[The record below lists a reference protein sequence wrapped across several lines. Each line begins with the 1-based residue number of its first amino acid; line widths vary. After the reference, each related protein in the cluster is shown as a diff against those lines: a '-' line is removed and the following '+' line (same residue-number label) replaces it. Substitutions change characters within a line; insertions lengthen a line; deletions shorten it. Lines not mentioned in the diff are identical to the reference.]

1 MAHSP
6 LGYPQP
12 SQGVSGNLFRAGST
26 CVSAIPRLSF
36 KQDSLQLDEISY
48 KAMEYVV
55 STYSEE
61 ERAWITQEIP
71 LQRDIYLMIKLKR
84 PGKLIIRQD
93 ICDGKKPRVPIR
105 SHKNMD
111 KFYIRMR
118 IIPYNVK
125 IQIFTSS
132 EPKEI
137 KYAYI

>member
-1 MAHSP
+1 
-6 LGYPQP
+6 
-12 SQGVSGNLFRAGST
+12 
-26 CVSAIPRLSF
+26 
-36 KQDSLQLDEISY
+36 
-48 KAMEYVV
+48 MEYV
-55 STYSEE
+55 STNYNEE
-61 ERAWITQEIP
+61 ELAWVSPEIT
-71 LQRDIYLMIKLKR
+71 LHRDIYLMITLKH

-93 ICDGKKPRVPIR
+93 IGDGKKPRAPIR
-105 SHKNMD
+105 AHKNMD

>member
-1 MAHSP
+1 
-6 LGYPQP
+6 
-12 SQGVSGNLFRAGST
+12 
-26 CVSAIPRLSF
+26 
-36 KQDSLQLDEISY
+36 
-48 KAMEYVV
+48 MEYV
-55 STYSEE
+55 STNYNEE
-61 ERAWITQEIP
+61 ELAWVSPETT
-71 LQRDIYLMIKLKR
+71 LHRDIYLMITLKH

-93 ICDGKKPRVPIR
+93 IGDGKKPRAPIR
-105 SHKNMD
+105 AHKNMD